1 MAGPDTLV
9 FSDDS
14 FDKDVLQSDVP
25 VLVDFWAAWCG
36 PCRQMEPVVD
46 EVASEFTGK
55 AKIGKKAEFTGVND
69 NFAPIF
75 NAAWPSAG
83 ASLLQDLAVSDDVL
97 HEGALRS
104 RQVGVLRPG
113 Q

>member
-25 VLVDFWAAWCG
+25 VVVDFWAAWCG
-36 PCRQMEPVVD
+36 PCRQMEPIVD

-55 AKIGKKAEFTGVND
+55 AKIGKLDVDSNPQTATRYHVRGIPTLLVFKN
-69 NFAPIF
+69 
-75 NAAWPSAG
+75 G
-83 ASLLQDLAVSDDVL
+83 AVVDQIVGAVGKEKVSDL
-97 HEGALRS
+97 LNSHL
-104 RQVGVLRPG
+104 
-113 Q
+113 

>member
-55 AKIGKKAEFTGVND
+55 AKIGKLDVDSNPQTPTRYHVRGIPTLLVFKN
-69 NFAPIF
+69 
-75 NAAWPSAG
+75 G
-83 ASLLQDLAVSDDVL
+83 AVVDQIVGAVGKEKVSDL
-97 HEGALRS
+97 LNNHL
-104 RQVGVLRPG
+104 
-113 Q
+113 

>member
-25 VLVDFWAAWCG
+25 VVVDFWAAWCG
-36 PCRQMEPVVD
+36 PCRQMEPIVD

-55 AKIGKKAEFTGVND
+55 AKIGKLDVDSNPQTATRYHVRGI
-69 NFAPIF
+69 PTLLIF
-75 NAAWPSAG
+75 KNG
-83 ASLLQDLAVSDDVL
+83 AVVDQIVGAVGKERVSDL
-97 HEGALRS
+97 LKSHL
-104 RQVGVLRPG
+104 
-113 Q
+113 

>member
-1 MAGPDTLV
+1 MPGPDTLV

-46 EVASEFTGK
+46 EVASEYTGK
-55 AKIGKKAEFTGVND
+55 AKIGKLDVDSNPQTPTRYHVRGIPTLLVFKN
-69 NFAPIF
+69 
-75 NAAWPSAG
+75 G
-83 ASLLQDLAVSDDVL
+83 AVVDQIVGAVGKEKVSDL
-97 HEGALRS
+97 LSNHL
-104 RQVGVLRPG
+104 
-113 Q
+113 